1 MRTLSVLIGLFVAT
15 IGAALAQ
22 NSQAPDTAFA
32 PVFET
37 AHISPARHY
46 PLRALQE
53 GVVGIVHLCCQART
67 DRTLACEVGVEWPR
81 GHGFAEASQLL
92 VRDWR
97 LSQASL
103 DQLHAR
109 SATAFRMP
117 IRWQIAPVP
126 PALDDAET
134 RIDASTVDLCG
145 PNTGRATSSS
155 YIVITAS
162 PVADPARQ

>member
-1 MRTLSVLIGLFVAT
+1 MRTLTILIGLFVASV
-15 IGAALAQ
+15 GAALAQ
-22 NSQAPDTAFA
+22 NDQTPETRFE

-37 AHISPARHY
+37 HLSPTRHY
-46 PLRALQE
+46 PLQALQE

-81 GHGFAEASQLL
+81 DHGFAEASQRL
-92 VRDWR
+92 VQSMK
-97 LSQASL
+97 LSQASA

-109 SATAFRMP
+109 SNTMFRMP

-134 RIDASTVDLCG
+134 RIDASTTDL
-145 PNTGRATSSS
+145 
-155 YIVITAS
+155 
-162 PVADPARQ
+162 